1 MTRAKLPYDTKFI
14 YNTITIL
21 RQNVSEN
28 NYKNNILDIWQET
41 EKLSFNA
48 LYIHINISRNLNN
61 LDTYHKLINKLEEN
75 GIENCFDSPNTLYV
89 NNYI

>member
-1 MTRAKLPYDTKFI
+1 MTQNLFI
-14 YNTITIL
+14 TQSQYLDKMFQKIIKKITYLIFDK
-21 RQNVSEN
+21 RP
-28 NYKNNILDIWQET
+28 K
-41 EKLSFNA
+41 KLSFNA

>member
-1 MTRAKLPYDTKFI
+1 MTSAKLPYDTKFI
-14 YNTITIL
+14 HNTITIL

-41 EKLSFNA
+41 EKLSFNT
-48 LYIHINISRNLNN
+48 LYIRINISRNLNN

-75 GIENCFDSPNTLYV
+75 GIENSLTHPIRYNVT
-89 NNYI
+89 NYI

>member
-1 MTRAKLPYDTKFI
+1 MTQNLFITQSQYLDKMFQKIITK
-14 YNTITIL
+14 ITYLIFDK
-21 RQNVSEN
+21 RP
-28 NYKNNILDIWQET
+28 K
-41 EKLSFNA
+41 KLSFNA
-48 LYIHINISRNLNN
+48 LYIYINISRNLNN